1 MSRQTVSILLSYAFP
16 RFHPNFGGFRS
27 RSKFWLILAFFPW
40 SFVSL
45 QHIGC
50 LAVLHLVGNIFSYV
64 KTELANITCC
74 RNCSESYLSILKQFV
89 ERDKEYF
96 FKTPLV
102 KLQWGNITRSLKH
115 RNGQCHIFLL
125 VCHITKCSFWLPD
138 LARGATMIEPYS
150 IFAFCMI
157 DNMPP
162 KVSFRKS
169 GLLAFGYVATYLC
182 SSTCITSERT
192 ILWLALKLYII
203 YPDRHRKWQKWHQN
217 LANSQMLAKLLC
229 P

>member
-1 MSRQTVSILLSYAFP
+1 MQWI
-16 RFHPNFGGFRS
+16 
-27 RSKFWLILAFFPW
+27 I
-40 SFVSL
+40 FV
-45 QHIGC
+45 
-50 LAVLHLVGNIFSYV
+50 N
-64 KTELANITCC
+64 
-74 RNCSESYLSILKQFV
+74 
-89 ERDKEYF
+89 
-96 FKTPLV
+96 FKTIRW
-102 KLQWGNITRSLKH
+102 KGQRIFLQDPSCKAAMGKHYTRSLKH
-115 RNGQCHIFLL
+115 RNAQCHIFLL
-125 VCHITKCSFWLPD
+125 VRHITKCSFWLPD

-203 YPDRHRKWQKWHQN
+203 YPDRHHRVTKVTSKSCKFSNVGKAPLSIVTHIKCNGTAAVKVIGISVFLFSALFWI
-217 LANSQMLAKLLC
+217 ASTEKLCHLIKQPSC
-229 P
+229 SHLIFVLIETCCA